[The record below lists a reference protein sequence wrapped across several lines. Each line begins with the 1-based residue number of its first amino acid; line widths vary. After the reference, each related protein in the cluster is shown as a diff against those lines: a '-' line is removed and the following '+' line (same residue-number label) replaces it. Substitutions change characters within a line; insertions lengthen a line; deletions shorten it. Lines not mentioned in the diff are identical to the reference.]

1 MNDINGEN
9 MFTNR
14 MESVKPN
21 QEYINIAN
29 NAQVMNKNTIIL
41 EFERPSGLPLENH
54 GENVVD
60 LQSESGELNNLAD
73 KPEGIVGSNTKQEVS
88 NFPKN
93 ANQLDNRIADDSTW
107 SVLNSPFP
115 INSTVAKNFVGVV
128 IDPGH
133 GGCQR
138 HNNQLLFL
146 IHKN

>member
-14 MESVKPN
+14 MDSVKPN

-29 NAQVMNKNTIIL
+29 NTQGINKNTIIL
-41 EFERPSGLPLENH
+41 EFERPSVLPLENH

-60 LQSESGELNNLAD
+60 LQRESGELNNLAD
-73 KPEGIVGSNTKQEVS
+73 IPDGIVGSNTKQEES

-107 SVLNSPFP
+107 SALNSPF
-115 INSTVAKNFVGVV
+115 STAAKNFVGVV

-138 HNNQLLFL
+138 HNNQLLSL
-146 IHKN
+146 IHKK

>member
-9 MFTNR
+9 MFTNT
-14 MESVKPN
+14 MKSVKPN
-21 QEYINIAN
+21 QEHINIAN
-29 NAQVMNKNTIIL
+29 NTQGINKNTIIL
-41 EFERPSGLPLENH
+41 GFERSSVLPLGNH

-60 LQSESGELNNLAD
+60 LQRKSGEINNLAD
-73 KPEGIVGSNTKQEVS
+73 RPNGFVGSNTKQEVC
-88 NFPKN
+88 NFQKN
-93 ANQLDNRIADDSTW
+93 ANLLVNGIADDSTW
-107 SVLNSPFP
+107 SALNSPF
-115 INSTVAKNFVGVV
+115 STAAKNFVGVV